1 MSYPDTERG
10 FIAYVRVS
18 TDRQMD
24 YGQSLKSQRLT
35 LEQYAREL
43 GMAIE
48 VVPACE
54 PGHGVLAGRPR
65 YMEALQK
72 ARLKGWYLL
81 VTDPSRLSRSV
92 DHLRQI
98 DQRRVPVWILG
109 EGRQTRADLMKRV
122 AAAERDLEFPRA
134 AGCKFGALGSKAKL
148 TPDSARRAQDGR
160 KLGGRNNA
168 ERAHRNRVR
177 VLDFIR
183 SNPSLEKA
191 THAELAE
198 ALNSAGIRNRR
209 RESPVVD
216 VDWDKV
222 SVRHVRRLVME
233 DLNLERQLYLEEGF

>member
-1 MSYPDTERG
+1 MSRPKTERG

-24 YGQSLKSQRLT
+24 SLQSLKSQRLA
-35 LEQYAREL
+35 LEQYAQER

-81 VTDPSRLSRSV
+81 VTDASRLSRSV

-109 EGRQTRADLMKRV
+109 KGRQTRADLMKLV
-122 AAAERDLEFPRA
+122 AAAERDLEVPRA
-134 AGCKFGALGSKAKL
+134 AGRKFGALGGKAKL
-148 TPDSARRAQDGR
+148 MPDAARRAQDGR

-177 VLDFIR
+177 VLDFLR

-191 THAELAE
+191 THAQLAE
-198 ALNSAGIRNRR
+198 ALNIAGIRNRR

-222 SVRHVRRLVME
+222 SIRYVRRIVVE
-233 DLNLERQLYLEEGF
+233 ELNLERQLYLEEGF